1 MNIIPDFSKL
11 FGCVCTL
18 EERSVLFDWSLN
30 QSNSVF
36 VARVEQEEV
45 ERRQQQVETAFPPDL
60 AVWELAQTQQTRFF
74 ILVFQCSMPGA

>member
-18 EERSVLFDWSLN
+18 EECSVLFDWSLN

-36 VARVEQEEV
+36 VARAEQEEV
-45 ERRQQQVETAFPPDL
+45 ERRQQQVE
-60 AVWELAQTQQTRFF
+60 RFADC
-74 ILVFQCSMPGA
+74 LSS